1 MNPSVSVVMPVG
13 CGDRYFRLA
22 LGCFLGQDYEGTLE
36 VIILDNSPASI
47 ECLLPSDPRV
57 RYFRCERMSIGAL
70 RNLGASYATGDIIV
84 NGDEDDWSHPNR
96 IASQVN
102 RLQTSGKAVTGFH
115 NILFFSTDDNQC
127 WKYYFIK
134 PSSSYGVQAQHPPYA
149 CGTSQCYTR
158 AWWQQHKYQHI
169 SKGEDYWFQA
179 EAAAAGQLD
188 SVDAEQL
195 CIARAHK
202 DSTCPPLF
210 GHAQFPSVPRTY
222 FPNEFFTAVGSS
234 VLPA

>member
-1 MNPSVSVVMPVG
+1 LKVSCVMPA
-13 CGDRYFRLA
+13 CYSDRYVGVA
-22 LGCFLGQDYEGTLE
+22 LDSFLKQTHEDREL
-36 VIILDNSPASI
+36 VVLDNNKPGETI
-47 ECLLPSDPRV
+47 EHLVPKDERIK
-57 RYFRCERMSIGAL
+57 YYRCDCMTIGAL
-70 RNLGASYATGDIIV
+70 RNLGASYATGDIIC
-84 NGDEDDWSHPNR
+84 NWDCDDWSHPHR
-96 IASQVN
+96 ITAQVE
-102 RLQTSGKAVTGFH
+102 RLTLSGKAVTGFH
-115 NILFFSTDDNQC
+115 NLLFYDTSNNTC
-127 WKYYFIK
+127 WKYYF
-134 PSSSYGVQAQHPPYA
+134 SHGHNNHPPYA
-149 CGTSQCYTR
+149 MGTSQCYTR

-169 SKGEDYWFQA
+169 SKGEDYWFQK
-179 EAAAAGQLD
+179 EAGDAGQLD